1 MNTDEPLSE
10 VHFLKIFGR
19 RVRLGDSD
27 RDRVCIC
34 PWVLPL
40 RNGHGLA
47 PLSDDPADRCGG
59 GRLRVPQ
66 RPEHAATIVRLDCR
80 LIGQTNRATSLRTQ
94 LGLLLPSP
102 EDHAEHIAT
111 LTPRER
117 EVFELIVRGQT
128 NKHAARSLGCSERTI
143 KAHRQLA
150 SIDSDQF
157 WDRGDAALFVSE
169 PSGVQILSCWLIT
182 RILIDLDQASVAAL
196 TP

>member
-1 MNTDEPLSE
+1 
-10 VHFLKIFGR
+10 
-19 RVRLGDSD
+19 
-27 RDRVCIC
+27 
-34 PWVLPL
+34 
-40 RNGHGLA
+40 
-47 PLSDDPADRCGG
+47 
-59 GRLRVPQ
+59 
-66 RPEHAATIVRLDCR
+66 
-80 LIGQTNRATSLRTQ
+80 
-94 LGLLLPSP
+94 
-102 EDHAEHIAT
+102 